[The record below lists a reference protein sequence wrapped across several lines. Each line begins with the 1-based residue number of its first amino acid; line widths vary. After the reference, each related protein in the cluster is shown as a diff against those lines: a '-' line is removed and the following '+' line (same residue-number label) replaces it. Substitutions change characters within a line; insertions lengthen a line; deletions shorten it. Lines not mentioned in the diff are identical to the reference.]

1 VRYGEAPCRT
11 LPNPQRCGMPISA
24 RKSLRDVSDDKTY
37 CVLGVVNLSPFS
49 KFTLL
54 PLAMRAE

>member
-1 VRYGEAPCRT
+1 
-11 LPNPQRCGMPISA
+11 MPISA

-54 PLAMRAE
+54 PLAMRGEGLNAPMKRDSLA